1 MIEGKNEFSFTVPS
15 SGRIITYKI
24 LTGRDEKAIDREIQ
38 GLKKLNKESST
49 ETSTRWKHIIQ
60 SVDGDTEKKQIRE
73 FVDNQFLARDSRSF
87 REHIKLTQPDINLT
101 TVLDSG
107 KEVTIP
113 IGLRFFW
120 PDI

>member
-1 MIEGKNEFSFTVPS
+1 M
-15 SGRIITYKI
+15 
-24 LTGRDEKAIDREIQ
+24 
-38 GLKKLNKESST
+38 
-49 ETSTRWKHIIQ
+49 
-60 SVDGDTEKKQIRE
+60 KKQIRE

>member
-1 MIEGKNEFSFTVPS
+1 MLTHGDED
-15 SGRIITYKI
+15 KI
-24 LTGRDEKAIDREIQ
+24 NKELK
-38 GLKKLNKESST
+38 GLKKINKF
-49 ETSTRWKHIIQ
+49 TSAELTTRLKHMIL
-60 SVDGDTEKKQIRE
+60 SVNGNYEQKTIRE
-73 FVDNQFLARDSRSF
+73 FVDNYLLARDSRSF